1 MELFIGIDWADEDRD
16 VYLTNE
22 MGQDLD
28 SFAIENSLLG
38 LDKFNQRVEK
48 YGVLKDSI
56 HAKTK
61 SCVAFCIAIE
71 TPHGL
76 MVNAL
81 LKQGYNV
88 YPINPK
94 AVKNE
99 RKTYR
104 ASEARDDDFDAYVQA
119 HMLRMRKSNYTPLHP
134 QSELTEEI
142 RILSEDRHKLV
153 EQKTRLLNQLSAC
166 LKSYYPAATGLFSSL
181 DTKISLS
188 FLSQFPTPQDA
199 RKLTLDGLSQFLSAN
214 GYPYPKRV
222 DCLLE
227 NLQQEQLEASD
238 VVVRTKKQQMMV
250 LVQQLK
256 TVIPAIK
263 EYDDRIKILC
273 QQHQDSQIFLSLP
286 SVSYTLAASLIG
298 QLSEQTE
305 FFTTANVLQCYGG
318 TAPVTIQSGK
328 KRIVVYR
335 KACNKFLRHTFQLI
349 AFASLKPVAWAREF
363 YDKQKSKGK
372 SHSLALRNLAN
383 QWAEIIFA
391 IWTKREKY
399 DELIYLSHR
408 ERCLKK
414 AA

>member
-1 MELFIGIDWADEDRD
+1 MELFIGIDWADEDHD

-28 SFAIENSLLG
+28 SFAIEDSLLG
-38 LDKFNQRVEK
+38 LDKFNQRVER
-48 YGVLKDSI
+48 YCVPKDSA
-56 HAKTK
+56 H
-61 SCVAFCIAIE
+61 IAIE

-81 LKQGYNV
+81 VKQGYKV
-88 YPINPK
+88 YPLNPK

-119 HMLRMRKSNYTPLHP
+119 HMLRMRISNYTPLHP

-153 EQKTRLLNQLSAC
+153 EQKTRLLNQLRAS
-166 LKSYYPAATGLFSSL
+166 LKSYYPSAIGLFSSL
-181 DTKISLS
+181 DAKISLS

-199 RKLTLDGLSQFLSAN
+199 RKLTIEELSQFLSAN

-222 DCLLE
+222 DYLYDK
-227 NLQQEQLEASD
+227 LQKEQLEAND
-238 VVVRTKKQQMMV
+238 VIVRAKQRQMIA
-250 LVQQLK
+250 LVNQLK
-256 TVIPAIK
+256 TVIDAIK
-263 EYDDRIKILC
+263 EYDDTLEQLL
-273 QQHQDSQIFLSLP
+273 QQHQDTQIFKSLP
-286 SVSYTLAASLIG
+286 SVSNTLAAALIG
-298 QLSEQTE
+298 QLSDQEA
-305 FFTTANVLQCYGG
+305 FFSTANVLQCYGG

-335 KACNKFLRHTFQLI
+335 KACNKFLRHTFHFI
-349 AFASLKPVAWAREF
+349 AFASLKTTTWAREF
-363 YDKQKSKGK
+363 YDKQKAAGK

-391 IWTKREKY
+391 MFTKREKY
-399 DELIYLSHR
+399 DESIYLSQR
-408 ERCLKK
+408 ERCLK